1 MSVRHIYTHP
11 HITQEHSPMII
22 TNIKTLARNVVTTI
36 IIGVFAI
43 ASSAVAQ
50 TPLGSGIAKRGAPV
64 IGKTA
69 ADGAD
74 GADATM
80 LSGTAVM
87 LTAEIAGNACAAAEV
102 SSAAVGILATDVVA
116 MSFQSD
122 PSAVTGYG
130 SGSADGLVIYGYPG
144 ADVALFKVCNVT
156 ATAITPAAITI
167 NWQVVN

>member
-1 MSVRHIYTHP
+1 
-11 HITQEHSPMII
+11 MII

-36 IIGVFAI
+36 IIGVFAM
-43 ASSAVAQ
+43 ASSAIAQ
-50 TPLGSGIAKRGAPV
+50 TPLGSGVAKRGAPV

-69 ADGAD
+69 TD

-87 LTAEIAGNACAAAEV
+87 LTAEIAANACAASEV

-144 ADVALFKVCNVT
+144 TDVALFKVCNVT
-156 ATAITPAAITI
+156 ATAITPAAMTI